1 MPISAAKE
9 STVLCLR
16 VGVFFDGTGNNLHN
30 SELVAA
36 CMGPDSNLASAPFAL
51 REHCAKYGY
60 DGRGSVP
67 TDSYGTAKTNIAKLY
82 ELYRDQAAEQVKDGQ
97 TTASLKV
104 YVEGIGTQAGEKDS
118 SLSMMTG
125 RYGSGVIARAQQAP
139 AAVIEQV
146 RRWSASNPGTSAQ
159 RIEFDIFGFSR
170 GAAAARHFANDL
182 GKGAGSALAQLWPR
196 SEALLRENFDWQ
208 STQFLAINFIG
219 LYDSV
224 AAIISVLEGNLSPAN
239 AQYSGVEMKLRP
251 TAARKIVQLVARD
264 EQRKNFPL
272 TQTDNDIVVPGA
284 HSDVGG
290 GYLPEALETVVLTR
304 PISSTEPASLEN
316 GKSQACKKAQLCLER
331 DQHTWQSLNLQLEV
345 CTQVDAL
352 QPGKRDT
359 PAEKR
364 VIAFVQGKRRVA
376 GDLALIYL
384 RIMHRLSVDQNVPFE
399 ALDEQRMAL
408 PPALQVIADKLMQHA
423 QGQQATSPLNEC
435 EEALLRKR
443 YIHLSSH
450 WGTQGAAR
458 EAIDAIYLNRPHE
471 NGQRSIYPNE

>member
-1 MPISAAKE
+1 MSILAAKE
-9 STVLCLR
+9 STGPCLR

-30 SELVAA
+30 SELAAA
-36 CMGPDSNLASAPFAL
+36 CMGPDTHLPNAPPAL
-51 REHCAKYGY
+51 RERCAAYGY

-67 TDSYGTAKTNIAKLY
+67 NDSYGTAKSNIARLY
-82 ELYRDQAAEQVKDGQ
+82 ELYRDQVAEQVQDGQ
-97 TTASLKV
+97 ASASLKV
-104 YVEGIGTQAGEKDS
+104 SVEGIGTQAGAKDS
-118 SLSMMTG
+118 PLSMMTG
-125 RYGSGVIARAQQAP
+125 RYSSGVIARAQQAP
-139 AAVIEQV
+139 AAIIEQV
-146 RRWSASNPGTSAQ
+146 MRWSAGNPGTSVQ

-182 GKGAGSALAQLWPR
+182 GKGAASVLAQLWPT
-196 SEALLRENFDWQ
+196 SAALLAENFDWQ
-208 STQFLAINFIG
+208 STQFMAINFIG

-224 AAIISVLEGNLSPAN
+224 AAIISALDGNFSPAN
-239 AQYSGVEMKLRP
+239 AQYSGIEMRLKP

-290 GYLPEALETVVLTR
+290 GYLPDALETVVLTR
-304 PISSTEPASLEN
+304 PVSSTEPANLEN
-316 GKSQACKKAQLCLER
+316 GKSQACKKAQACLQR
-331 DQHTWQSLNLQLEV
+331 DQHTWQSLNLQVEV

-352 QPGKRDT
+352 QPAKRDT

-364 VIAFVQGKRRVA
+364 VIAFVQGKRQVA
-376 GDLALIYL
+376 GDLALVYL
-384 RIMHRLSVDQNVPFE
+384 RIMHRLGVDQDVPFQ
-399 ALDEQRMAL
+399 ALDEQGMAL
-408 PPALQVIADKLMQHA
+408 PPALQVIADKLMQQA
-423 QGQQATSPLNEC
+423 QGQQAALPLSES

-450 WGTQGAAR
+450 WGTQGSVR

-471 NGQRSIYPNE
+471 SGQRSVYPNE